1 MQDHR
6 HGSGN
11 EQPAEMLVQCER
23 DVIDRLLPRFKGV
36 VESTADM
43 GWGFYESL
51 RDNLDNYFPDA

>member
-1 MQDHR
+1 
-6 HGSGN
+6 
-11 EQPAEMLVQCER
+11 MLVQCER